1 MGINTIQDYVKF
13 YLDLKIINSI
23 PFLNFVNNEKMTL
36 KHKLENKKSNKE
48 SIEKGIRILEELAEE
63 IKNMGETYIL
73 EKYGNKKEHI

>member
-48 SIEKGIRILEELAEE
+48 SIEKGIRILE
-63 IKNMGETYIL
+63 
-73 EKYGNKKEHI
+73 